1 MNKRKR
7 ATRITDWVQII
18 GALCLV
24 FLAFC
29 VIGIMATPT
38 ETHASSLVA
47 SPAASAAAASPVGSS
62 PTTSAPTPDLTA
74 TAAAAA
80 ATAAAKQATMT
91 ARQETATVT
100 VGQNATATAIASGP
114 AATATVI
121 AATAVAA
128 ATATAAAVTPTPTIV
143 VTPIAPGTPTVAPT
157 PRPTTPPPV
166 VTQPVSIQP
175 TLVPNGVGGANMQPT
190 PSLTTTP
197 MPTDTSTPDT
207 SGGSDTATP
216 AATTAPVVPTPSH
229 QKDDNMGMLV
239 PIAGVSVLVLL
250 VAGVVVGVEWRRR
263 RSGSGGVP
271 APWMRGASMA
281 PATSMQAPLVNQS
294 QWEMQFGNSNP
305 QPAVNGYAPQNN
317 GAYAQQYA
325 PDMATQAYP
334 QQSQQYAPDMAQ
346 AYPQQ
351 YAAQDMAQY
360 PQQYAQDMQ
369 AQAYPQQ
376 YAQDMSPQA
385 YSQQYATQDMAQ
397 AYPQQYA
404 TQDMSAQG
412 YPQTYDQVYAQGDG
426 QNLGSLPMDMGA
438 SEDGAD
444 SFLLDG
450 APRGQGDVTSYYQ
463 EPPAPGQGQED
474 PFDDPFLEAMMRQA
488 QVGIF
493 ASPNKDAGEQVAAG
507 T

>member
-7 ATRITDWVQII
+7 ATKITDWVQII

-38 ETHASSLVA
+38 ETHASSLVG
-47 SPAASAAAASPVGSS
+47 SPVSSTAAAVSPVGSS

-80 ATAAAKQATMT
+80 ATAQAQQATAT
-91 ARQETATVT
+91 ARHATATV
-100 VGQNATATAIASGP
+100 VAGLNATATAIASGP
-114 AATATVI
+114 AATATAI
-121 AATAVAA
+121 AATAVAQ

-143 VTPIAPGTPTVAPT
+143 VTPIAPGTPTVAVTPT

-175 TLVPNGVGGANMQPT
+175 TLVPNGAGGGNMQLT
-190 PSLTTTP
+190 PVLTTTP
-197 MPTDTSTPDT
+197 MPTDTSTPDA

-216 AATTAPVVPTPSH
+216 VPTTAPVVPTPSH

-250 VAGVVVGVEWRRR
+250 VAGIVVGVEWRRR
-263 RSGSGGVP
+263 RNGSGGTP
-271 APWMRGASMA
+271 APWMRGTSMTS
-281 PATSMQAPLVNQS
+281 ATSIQAPLVNQS

-305 QPAVNGYAPQNN
+305 QPAVNAYAQQNN
-317 GAYAQQYA
+317 GGAYPQQYA
-325 PDMATQAYP
+325 PDMATQAYQ
-334 QQSQQYAPDMAQ
+334 QQSQQYARNMAAQ

-351 YAAQDMAQY
+351 YAAQDMAAQGY

-369 AQAYPQQ
+369 DQGYPQQ
-376 YAQDMSPQA
+376 Y
-385 YSQQYATQDMAQ
+385 TQDMAQ
-397 AYPQQYA
+397 GYPQQYA

-426 QNLGSLPMDMGA
+426 QNLGPLPMDMGA
-438 SEDGAD
+438 SEDAAD
-444 SFLLDG
+444 SFLRG
-450 APRGQGDVTSYYQ
+450 GVPQGQGDVTSYYQ
-463 EPPAPGQGQED
+463 EPQAQGQDD

-507 T
+507 I